1 MIHPPA
7 QACYTMGV
15 YGGNPIPLEI
25 TRRGMRKARGK
36 GAFIFYASP
45 PPPAQTDGR
54 VRCATKKTSL
64 RYVFFTA
71 SLVERIDIHEIDSHT
86 SNDVIT

>member
-45 PPPAQTDGR
+45 LPPPRQTVVCAAQQRRHRLDM
-54 VRCATKKTSL
+54 
-64 RYVFFTA
+64 YFFTA